1 MKYFGYYYYT
11 YLRIIFIINIM
22 KIISLQVSEDLLERF
37 EKVRKQSG
45 FSSKSEALRDSILK
59 FIESHEK
66 FENLEGY
73 RIMTISLVYPV
84 KEPIADE
91 ISELYSKFHT
101 IIKAVSD
108 WRIAE
113 KKIETVL
120 VVGEFGFIKDL
131 YQSIAKI
138 KDVISSIHEIILD

>member
-1 MKYFGYYYYT
+1 
-11 YLRIIFIINIM
+11 M
-22 KIISLQVSEDLLERF
+22 KIISLQVSEDLLDRF

-59 FIESHEK
+59 FIESREK

-73 RIMTISLVYPV
+73 RIMTINLVYPV

-91 ISELYSKFHT
+91 ISELYYKFQT

>member
-1 MKYFGYYYYT
+1 
-11 YLRIIFIINIM
+11 M
-22 KIISLQVSEDLLERF
+22 KIISLQVSEDLLDRF

-59 FIESHEK
+59 FIESYEK

-73 RIMTISLVYPV
+73 RIMTINLVYPV

-91 ISELYSKFHT
+91 ISELYYKFQT

>member
-1 MKYFGYYYYT
+1 
-11 YLRIIFIINIM
+11 M

-37 EKVRKQSG
+37 EKVRKQSR
-45 FSSKSEALRDSILK
+45 FSSKSEALRDSIVK
-59 FIESHEK
+59 FIESQEK

-73 RIMTISLVYPV
+73 RIMTINLVYPV
-84 KEPIADE
+84 KESIADE
-91 ISELYSKFHT
+91 VSELYHKFHT
-101 IIKAVSD
+101 IIKAISD

-131 YQSIAKI
+131 YQSIVKI
-138 KDVISSIHEIILD
+138 KDVSSSIHEIILD

>member
-1 MKYFGYYYYT
+1 
-11 YLRIIFIINIM
+11 M

-45 FSSKSEALRDSILK
+45 FGSKSEALRDSILK

-73 RIMTISLVYPV
+73 RIMTINLVYRV

-91 ISELYSKFHT
+91 ISELFYKFQT

>member
-1 MKYFGYYYYT
+1 
-11 YLRIIFIINIM
+11 M

-59 FIESHEK
+59 FIESYEK

-73 RIMTISLVYPV
+73 RIMTINLVYPV

-91 ISELYSKFHT
+91 ISELFYKFHT

-131 YQSIAKI
+131 YQSIAKV

>member
-1 MKYFGYYYYT
+1 
-11 YLRIIFIINIM
+11 M
-22 KIISLQVSEDLLERF
+22 KIISLQVSEDLLDRF

-45 FSSKSEALRDSILK
+45 FGSKSEALRDSILK
-59 FIESHEK
+59 FIKSHEK

-73 RIMTISLVYPV
+73 RIMTINLVYPV
-84 KEPIADE
+84 KESLVDE
-91 ISELYSKFHT
+91 ISELYYKFHA

-138 KDVISSIHEIILD
+138 KDVSSSIHEIILD

>member
-1 MKYFGYYYYT
+1 
-11 YLRIIFIINIM
+11 M

-45 FSSKSEALRDSILK
+45 FGSKSEALRDSILK
-59 FIESHEK
+59 FIESHGK

-73 RIMTISLVYPV
+73 RIMTINLVYPV

-91 ISELYSKFHT
+91 ISELFYKFQT

>member
-1 MKYFGYYYYT
+1 
-11 YLRIIFIINIM
+11 M

-59 FIESHEK
+59 FIESYEK

-73 RIMTISLVYPV
+73 RIMTINLVYPV

-91 ISELYSKFHT
+91 ISELFSKFHM

>member
-1 MKYFGYYYYT
+1 
-11 YLRIIFIINIM
+11 M

-59 FIESHEK
+59 FLESHEK

-73 RIMTISLVYPV
+73 RIMTINLVYPV

-91 ISELYSKFHT
+91 ISELYYKFHA

-113 KKIETVL
+113 KKIEMVL

>member
-1 MKYFGYYYYT
+1 
-11 YLRIIFIINIM
+11 M
-22 KIISLQVSEDLLERF
+22 KIISLQVSEELLDRF

-73 RIMTISLVYPV
+73 RIMTINLVYPV

-91 ISELYSKFHT
+91 ISELYYKFHT

-113 KKIETVL
+113 RKIETVL
-120 VVGEFGFIKDL
+120 VVGEFGYIKDL

-138 KDVISSIHEIILD
+138 KEVSSSIHEIILD

>member
-1 MKYFGYYYYT
+1 
-11 YLRIIFIINIM
+11 M

-59 FIESHEK
+59 FIESYEK

-73 RIMTISLVYPV
+73 RIMTINLVYPV

-91 ISELYSKFHT
+91 ISELFYKFHT

-131 YQSIAKI
+131 YRSIVKI

>member
-1 MKYFGYYYYT
+1 
-11 YLRIIFIINIM
+11 M

-73 RIMTISLVYPV
+73 RIMTINLTYPI

-91 ISELYSKFHT
+91 ISELYSKFHA

-131 YQSIAKI
+131 FLSISKI
-138 KDVISSIHEIILD
+138 RDVSSSIHEIILD